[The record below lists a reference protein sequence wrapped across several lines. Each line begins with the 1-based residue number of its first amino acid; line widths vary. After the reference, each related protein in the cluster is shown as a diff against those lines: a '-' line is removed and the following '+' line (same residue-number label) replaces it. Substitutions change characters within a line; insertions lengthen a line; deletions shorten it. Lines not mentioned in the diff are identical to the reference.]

1 MSLQFKLI
9 WALFCVVVAVSFD
22 PLVAVG
28 LVLAAVGVDEIVRR
42 FGGHKH
48 DP

>member
-28 LVLAAVGVDEIVRR
+28 LVLAAVGADEIVRR
-42 FGGHKH
+42 FGGHKQ
-48 DP
+48 